1 MANTKNYFIK
11 ANVRNQSRRDPRG
24 LDLTSD
30 RAGRSVR
37 CRTPNPTTLSATR
50 SFAVAHIDAVI
61 HLYDTAGDVIE
72 THEHNGDLKDL

>member
-30 RAGRSVR
+30 ALAVR
-37 CRTPNPTTLSATR
+37 
-50 SFAVAHIDAVI
+50 FAVVHQTRRRYQLRGVSQ
-61 HLYDTAGDVIE
+61 
-72 THEHNGDLKDL
+72 HNGDLKDL